1 MLCLLIL
8 FVFVTRLSILCLNG
22 PQWDR
27 QWETLKDDRYR
38 YLWRKKFKTTCLYR
52 YPWQRNSDIQ
62 TVWIVKTRVLMSK
75 KILCIFNLLANI
87 CRREPSHSAHC
98 RVLLRTAT
106 SDLDSWDSVDAK
118 NGLTCQDWTKDTRD
132 TEWVLKWVIVRIAAF
147 CCTQQNTLK
156 SDHRGLRNSKEKFMW
171 WWWVGGCTNDYRDKR
186 FHWNSFIV
194 NSYWLLPIVQ
204 WNPTLSI
211 WYIAVF
217 RVCASCILW
226 WLRLKSI

>member
-75 KILCIFNLLANI
+75 KTVCIFNLLANI
-87 CRREPSHSAHC
+87 CRRELSDRSITSTTSWSSCDGKLCSTHAGSCRKHRRRELSLMEGEDERRPPTAHELLSAYGC
-98 RVLLRTAT
+98 KLIVL
-106 SDLDSWDSVDAK
+106 
-118 NGLTCQDWTKDTRD
+118 
-132 TEWVLKWVIVRIAAF
+132 
-147 CCTQQNTLK
+147 
-156 SDHRGLRNSKEKFMW
+156 
-171 WWWVGGCTNDYRDKR
+171 
-186 FHWNSFIV
+186 
-194 NSYWLLPIVQ
+194 
-204 WNPTLSI
+204 
-211 WYIAVF
+211 
-217 RVCASCILW
+217 
-226 WLRLKSI
+226 